1 MKQDDDSDPFNKF
14 WDIVEGLVQKIS
26 NPVAFATVPLNGAD
40 SQTKFDPNTIQSPLP
55 FRYNTVNENI
65 G

>member
-1 MKQDDDSDPFNKF
+1 LKQDDDSDPFNKF

-40 SQTKFDPNTIQSPLP
+40 SRTAFDPNTIQSPLP
-55 FRYNTVNENI
+55 FRYNTANENI